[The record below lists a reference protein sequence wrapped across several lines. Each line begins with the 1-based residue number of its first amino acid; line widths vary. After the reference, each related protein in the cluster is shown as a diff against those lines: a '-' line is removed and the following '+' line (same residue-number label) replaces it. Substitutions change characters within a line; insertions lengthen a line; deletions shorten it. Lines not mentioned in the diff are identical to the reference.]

1 MTVGG
6 AIDLIGREETMAGI
20 RKTASE
26 AMYEPAY
33 ENTSGN
39 IINNWL
45 HILVFV
51 LVFAVLSVITLE
63 FIDKDK
69 R

>member
-33 ENTSGN
+33 ENKSGN